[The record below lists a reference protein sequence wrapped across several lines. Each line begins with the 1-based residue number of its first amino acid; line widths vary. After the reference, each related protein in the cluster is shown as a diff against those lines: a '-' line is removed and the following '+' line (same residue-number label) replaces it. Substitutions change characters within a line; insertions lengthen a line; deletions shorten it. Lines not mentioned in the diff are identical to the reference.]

1 MKIPRLFNSVRAFT
15 CLRVLVAGSCVLAAA
30 ALAFV
35 ATANNN
41 SSDPISK
48 NRILKPT
55 AQDGL
60 NIASEAYGKDAAR
73 KEEPSEIESGPTT
86 AAMEDY
92 MHRAYPGPDEI
103 DLGALINAQA
113 GLQDFLAHA
122 TPTPVPTVTPG
133 PTDTPSPTATP
144 TATPKGGKKKG
155 GKRGKGTPTPTPTPV
170 VTTVDDRPSPLEPPQ
185 LPIWQQLA
193 DVTSFIPNDPNI
205 LTFTASKQR
214 VSARITTL

>member
-48 NRILKPT
+48 NRILQPT

-73 KEEPSEIESGPTT
+73 KEEPSELESGPTP
-86 AAMEDY
+86 AAMADY
-92 MHRAYPGPDEI
+92 LHPAHPPPVQI
-103 DLGALINAQA
+103 ALSGLLNA
-113 GLQDFLAHA
+113 
-122 TPTPVPTVTPG
+122 
-133 PTDTPSPTATP
+133 
-144 TATPKGGKKKG
+144 
-155 GKRGKGTPTPTPTPV
+155 
-170 VTTVDDRPSPLEPPQ
+170 
-185 LPIWQQLA
+185 
-193 DVTSFIPNDPNI
+193 
-205 LTFTASKQR
+205 
-214 VSARITTL
+214 